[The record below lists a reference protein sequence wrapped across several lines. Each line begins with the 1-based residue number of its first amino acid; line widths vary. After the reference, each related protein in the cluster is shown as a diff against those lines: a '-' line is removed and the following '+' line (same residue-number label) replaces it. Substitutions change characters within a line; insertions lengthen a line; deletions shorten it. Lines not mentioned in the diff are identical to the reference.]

1 MKGEYLDMK
10 TPAIKEVIHSWE
22 FIKMDPSSQTVL
34 VQRRNL
40 GRDPVGLSQGLPAP
54 VRTSMQSSQAEDLE
68 LLHPVTVTARER
80 ERLTGAKI
88 LNCMESGGAEE
99 PGKRQLQ
106 EVEVAKTVVQERRKR
121 GKVLNTALRKK
132 VKNLSGVTTKT

>member
-1 MKGEYLDMK
+1 MKGEYLDLK

-22 FIKMDPSSQTVL
+22 FIKMDLSSQTVL
-34 VQRRNL
+34 GQRRNL
-40 GRDPVGLSQGLPAP
+40 GLDPVGLSLGLPAP
-54 VRTSMQSSQAEDLE
+54 VRTSMQSSQAEDLG
-68 LLHPVTVTARER
+68 LLHPVTVRGR

-99 PGKRQLQ
+99 PGRRQLQ
-106 EVEVAKTVVQERRKR
+106 EVEVVKTVVQEKRRK

-132 VKNLSGVTTKT
+132 VKNLSGVTMKT

>member
-1 MKGEYLDMK
+1 MKGEYLDLK

-22 FIKMDPSSQTVL
+22 FIKMDLSSRTVL
-34 VQRRNL
+34 GLKRNL
-40 GRDPVGLSQGLPAP
+40 GRDPAGLSLVLPAP
-54 VRTSMQSSQAEDLE
+54 VKTSMQSSQAEDPE
-68 LLHPVTVTARER
+68 LLHPVTVRGR

-99 PGKRQLQ
+99 PGRRQLQ
-106 EVEVAKTVVQERRKR
+106 EVEVAKTVVQEKRRK

-132 VKNLSGVTTKT
+132 VKNLSGVTMKT